1 MPEPRAPRAESHV
14 SDPIHVLLIEPEER
28 ARSVMQTA
36 FMREGFEV
44 KLESSAEEAVLEL
57 HSGYQLPSVVLCE
70 ADLQGADGF
79 AFCNQIRSDERTAGL
94 PLILLSHQPEKY
106 YPRLASGVGADDYL
120 AMPTFVNDVVALVHL
135 KAGSSSFDDVLHS
148 STELVPLPQMV
159 RALLSGIRSG
169 RIDLDR
175 GGQITFR
182 QGWIVDA
189 ELESLRGID
198 ALIRILLTAEGD
210 YEVAFSSDPVQ
221 ASFEFGLQE
230 LCTKAFPQIRRWQRA
245 VSTGVPLA
253 AQLTLDFAR
262 LGEVLADLPHG
273 VEDLVRLCDGIR
285 TVRQCV
291 VESPLPEIATLGV
304 FTRLYG
310 MGVLVPRDGSTP
322 AELPGS
328 WPPVAAIREKP
339 GDPLRPDR
347 RAHAGRNGWRPTGD
361 ELRSDSQS
369 EELRFAMASR
379 PRVFRPAE
387 SEMPER
393 LRQGGMLAAQ
403 PISSDPVVSAPI
415 QLTQV
420 VEPASEATVRDSI
433 GLTHPEVA
441 AAELSDA
448 EAGFFQEDSA
458 EPGRQPLWLHPTAR
472 AVIAVAGV
480 VLVSSGAAWVVA
492 KGSGRGVA
500 TAAQTASMAS
510 KPPAAPAPP
519 REIRM
524 DPVPVAAE
532 PASALLEEG
541 LKLYNEG
548 KPAEAARVLAR
559 AVQIEPST
567 AGWLM
572 LGVARFDSGDNRGAQ
587 DAAAKSLEL
596 DPRNGR
602 AMILRATIYLDANQR
617 EKAAEELKHYLRVEP
632 NGPYAEEAKQLLST
646 W

>member
-1 MPEPRAPRAESHV
+1 MPEARAPRAASHV

-36 FMREGFEV
+36 FMREGFQV

-94 PLILLSHQPEKY
+94 PLILLSRQPEKY

-135 KAGSSSFDDVLHS
+135 KAGTSSFDDVLHS

-175 GGQITFR
+175 GGQVTFR
-182 QGWIVDA
+182 HGWIVDA

-210 YEVAFSSDPVQ
+210 YEVTFSSDPVQ

-245 VSTGVPLA
+245 VASSVPLA
-253 AQLTLDFAR
+253 AQLALDFGR
-262 LGEVLADLPHG
+262 LGEVLAELPHG
-273 VEDLVRLCDGIR
+273 VEDLVRLCDGVR

-310 MGVLVPRDGSTP
+310 MGVLVPCAGSTP
-322 AELPGS
+322 EELPGC
-328 WPPVAAIREKP
+328 WPPVAAAR
-339 GDPLRPDR
+339 GRLSDSVLSDR
-347 RAHAGRNGWRPTGD
+347 RAHGFAMPSPPRV
-361 ELRSDSQS
+361 LRSS
-369 EELRFAMASR
+369 ESGLPLRARSA
-379 PRVFRPAE
+379 PRVEPGTE
-387 SEMPER
+387 LSERDQEPVR
-393 LRQGGMLAAQ
+393 ARAMLAAQ
-403 PISSDPVVSAPI
+403 PMPSDPVAPAPVVPI
-415 QLTQV
+415 QLTRR
-420 VEPASEATVRDSI
+420 VEPRSEATGDSI
-433 GLTHPEVA
+433 GLTYSEPA
-441 AAELSDA
+441 TGELSDA

-480 VLVSSGAAWVVA
+480 VLVSGGAAWVVA
-492 KGSGRGVA
+492 HGSGREQA
-500 TAAQTASMAS
+500 TAAQTASMVP
-510 KPPAAPAPP
+510 KPPSVPAVPP
-519 REIRM
+519 EIRM
-524 DPVPVAAE
+524 EPVAVAPE

-548 KPAEAARVLAR
+548 KAAEAARVLAR
-559 AVQIEPST
+559 AVELEPST
-567 AGWLM
+567 TGWLM

-596 DPRNGR
+596 DSRNGR